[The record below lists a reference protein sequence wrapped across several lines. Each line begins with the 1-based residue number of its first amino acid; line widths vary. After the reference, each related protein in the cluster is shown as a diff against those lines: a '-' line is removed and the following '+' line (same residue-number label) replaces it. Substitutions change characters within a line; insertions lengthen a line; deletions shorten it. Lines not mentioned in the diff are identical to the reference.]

1 VRAGPAPVDP
11 LACAAF
17 LLTAF
22 VLAGL
27 LHSAWLGSPASR
39 RFAVPLDGG
48 RRFRGRRLLGDNKT
62 LRGFA
67 VMVPGAGLTF
77 LAMAGGL
84 SIALGA
90 LPTGLWQLSPLAYG
104 ALGAWSGLGFMLG
117 ELPNSFVKR
126 QLRVAPGGSPRGSTG
141 MVLCFA
147 VDRLDSIVGMLAA
160 VSVAVPTSWA
170 TWGYMLL
177 LGPVIHWSFS
187 VLLFRMGVKARPA

>member
-1 VRAGPAPVDP
+1 MRAGPAPVDP

-84 SIALGA
+84 SI
-90 LPTGLWQLSPLAYG
+90 